1 MNGKDGGKTTGGAT
15 DREVRAHILRKL
27 KEALP
32 KGKGSTNGKGKSA
45 GDR

>member
-1 MNGKDGGKTTGGAT
+1 MSGKDERKATGGVT

-32 KGKGSTNGKGKSA
+32 KGRKAERAEKDA